1 MTHKHPELD
10 IVHLAHK
17 HLNRH
22 PKDKSFRYLSSMRR
36 TFGPL
41 ATTQALK
48 QAIRDYSMIL
58 PELGEILQAHEEGF
72 SVKYGNVN
80 LDRIMVAEP
89 HYQEPKVV
97 RQSDH
102 WKQYNRAKNSPM
114 LANRRRA
121 FTPY

>member
-1 MTHKHPELD
+1 MTQKHPQHD

-17 HLNRH
+17 HLNRR
-22 PKDKSFRYLSSMRR
+22 PNDKSFRYLSIMRR
-36 TFGPL
+36 TFGAW

-48 QAIRDYSMIL
+48 QAIRDYSMIF
-58 PELGEILQAHEEGF
+58 PELREILQAYEEGF
-72 SVKYGNVN
+72 SLKYGKVN
-80 LDRIMVAEP
+80 LDRIMIAEP